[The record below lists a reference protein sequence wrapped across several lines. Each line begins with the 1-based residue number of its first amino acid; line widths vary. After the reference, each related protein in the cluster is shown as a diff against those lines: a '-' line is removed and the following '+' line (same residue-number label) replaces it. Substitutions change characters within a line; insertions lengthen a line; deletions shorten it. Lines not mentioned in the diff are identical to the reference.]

1 MASSTSPSPSP
12 PPPSHTPWSPP
23 DTSTQSRRQQC
34 SSIPNSKKQ
43 TTVKIFQPPFF
54 RIYTFR
60 IQIIQN
66 VFFVEIILTVKSKM
80 CGIFVKTFF
89 SYSNPIC
96 CSICKLKNVSFDK
109 NEFKTIYITEGFNLL
124 IFLTQIL
131 LLISAKSFIKSRK
144 VTVFKIISV
153 LSLFIE
159 AKMEGPQLSLEDIK
173 EIFVL
178 FPSPA
183 YSLPP
188 TSSFLAFQSS
198 YFSFSTSWRSLSR
211 SAFTSSSSTTSSST
225 FSRTSSSP
233 SSSSEG
239 LTLGCRSCSAQTRG
253 QGRGERSSM

>member
-1 MASSTSPSPSP
+1 
-12 PPPSHTPWSPP
+12 
-23 DTSTQSRRQQC
+23 
-34 SSIPNSKKQ
+34 
-43 TTVKIFQPPFF
+43 
-54 RIYTFR
+54 
-60 IQIIQN
+60 
-66 VFFVEIILTVKSKM
+66 M

-89 SYSNPIC
+89 SYSNPIY

-144 VTVFKIISV
+144 VTVFEMISV

-159 AKMEGPQLSLEDIK
+159 AKMEEPQLSLEDIK

-253 QGRGERSSM
+253 QGRGERSSMWGGRTSPPGDQLSSCHSFHTSCRSCSAQTRGQGRGEMSSMRGGRTSPPGTPGPGRDTSRSWNTAPYEERNCTAPQ